1 MGFYMNYNKEPKSLT
16 SRRGSKASQVDI
28 IYTTLKW
35 SPSSTI
41 NGTLVEAVKEF
52 EGMVLLW
59 AFKELAELGLGPQEL
74 RGLGFRVWG
83 ILGLGVLS

>member
-1 MGFYMNYNKEPKSLT
+1 
-16 SRRGSKASQVDI
+16 
-28 IYTTLKW
+28 
-35 SPSSTI
+35 
-41 NGTLVEAVKEF
+41 
-52 EGMVLLW
+52 MVLLW

>member
-1 MGFYMNYNKEPKSLT
+1 MNYNKEPKSLT

-52 EGMVLLW
+52 ENLL
-59 AFKELAELGLGPQEL
+59 EGRNGPPLGIQGAGGARARAP
-74 RGLGFRVWG
+74 RA
-83 ILGLGVLS
+83 